1 MITGKCIISY
11 PSVFEAK
18 PNPSGALKFSA
29 SLLFDKKDFKD
40 VAAVNAAI
48 DKAKEKGK
56 STIWNNK
63 IPSFRYLPL
72 RDGDAELA
80 SGEKT
85 DPIYKGKFF
94 LNASSDTAPGVVG
107 PDAQPLMDQ
116 NRLYAG
122 CIVRADINPFPYKN
136 SGNCGVG
143 WGLNHVMLISDGAR
157 LDGKVNAEDA
167 FAAFAADEDNTDD
180 LM

>member
-1 MITGKCIISY
+1 MITGKCILSY
-11 PSVFEAK
+11 PALFEPKA
-18 PNPSGALKFSA
+18 NPSGAMKFGA
-29 SLLFDKKDFKD
+29 SLLFDKKDTKTID
-40 VAAVNAAI
+40 EINAEI
-48 DKAKEKGK
+48 EKAKTKGK
-56 STIWNNK
+56 ATIWANK
-63 IPSFRYLPL
+63 LPAFRYLPL

-107 PDAQPLMDQ
+107 PDAKPLLDQ
-116 NRLYAG
+116 NRIYAG

-136 SGNCGVG
+136 SGNCGIG
-143 WGLNHVMLISDGAR
+143 WGFNNVMLISDGER
-157 LDGKVNAEDA
+157 LDGRVNAEDA
-167 FAAFAADEDNTDD
+167 FAGFVADEDNTEG

>member
-1 MITGKCIISY
+1 MITGKVIISY
-11 PSVFEAK
+11 PHLFEAS

-29 SLLFDKKDFKD
+29 SFLIDKKDTKTIEEI
-40 VAAVNAAI
+40 NKAI
-48 DKAKEKGK
+48 DKAKAKGK
-56 STIWNNK
+56 SSIWNNK
-63 IPSFRYLPL
+63 LPTFRYLPL

-94 LNASSDTAPGVVG
+94 LNASSDNAPGVVG
-107 PDAQPLMDQ
+107 PNGKPLMDQ
-116 NRLYAG
+116 NVLYAG
-122 CIVRADINPFPYKN
+122 CIVRGDINPFPYKN

-143 WGLNHVMLISDGAR
+143 WGLNNVMLIGDGDR
-157 LDGKVNAEDA
+157 LDGRVNAEDA
-167 FAAFAADEDNTDD
+167 FADFVADEDNTDD